1 LLDSKKDY
9 IFAKKFN
16 RKKDKEG
23 QLAPS
28 FINSM
33 ISKTRVKELA
43 LEKIVKLNC
52 FLVDVKVSSIN
63 EITVL
68 FDKDGGVG
76 IQECLSISRHIEG
89 NLDRNIEDYQ
99 LTVCSPGIDKAFL
112 VKEQY
117 LKNIGRDVK
126 IKTDEG
132 NIIKGKLKSYSDEAI
147 VVEILKKQKKKKEVL
162 IEPITIPIDKIKET
176 KLIIKFK

>member
-1 LLDSKKDY
+1 
-9 IFAKKFN
+9 
-16 RKKDKEG
+16 
-23 QLAPS
+23 
-28 FINSM
+28 M
-33 ISKTRVKELA
+33 ISKERVKELA
-43 LEKIVKLNC
+43 LEKIVELDY
-52 FLVDVKVSSIN
+52 FLVDVKVSSTN

-76 IQECLSISRHIEG
+76 IKECLSISRHIEG
-89 NLDRNIEDYQ
+89 NLDRDIEDYQ
-99 LTVCSPGIDKAFL
+99 LTVCSPGIDKEFV

-132 NIIKGKLKSYSDEAI
+132 SVIKGELKFYSDKNV
-147 VVEILKKQKKKKEVL
+147 VVETSKKQKKRKELL
-162 IEPITIPIDKIKET
+162 IEQITIPTDKIKEI